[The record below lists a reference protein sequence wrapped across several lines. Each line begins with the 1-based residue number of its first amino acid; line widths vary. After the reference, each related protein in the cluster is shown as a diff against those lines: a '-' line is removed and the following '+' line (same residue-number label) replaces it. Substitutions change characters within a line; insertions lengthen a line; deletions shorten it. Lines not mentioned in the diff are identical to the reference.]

1 MKTLGVAL
9 IVKNEEKIIERCLS
23 SVKGIVDKI
32 IICDTGSTDSTI
44 EKITNFAESNKIF
57 CEIYHT
63 PWKNFGWNR
72 TELLKLSKHKTDYLL
87 LLDADEQIEVK
98 NFDKEKLTAKAYY
111 LRHAGGLDYAQVLL
125 IDNHMDWYFVGVTHE
140 YINTKEE
147 VKEETLDSIIIH
159 DFSDG
164 KNRENKGARDIE
176 LLQQGLKEEPNSTR
190 YHFYLAQTYK
200 DLGQYEKAIEYYVKR
215 ITLKGWAEEVYYSMY
230 ALAYCEEKL
239 DNIELAKSGYL
250 AAWEFRPV
258 RAEALYHLAL
268 LCRLRKEYQQAYL
281 FAKKALEIPYPKDI
295 LFINRDVYEY
305 ELLFEKSISAYYIGK
320 YQEAYDECKK
330 IMTIPGIPE
339 SIADQNKKNIQF
351 SEKKLFGKVLTNTY
365 DTKFES
371 MTEQEKEQQVIEIKE
386 LEQLFKEQF
395 GLQLYPI
402 YGTLLGIIR
411 DNDFI
416 GHDYDL
422 DLAYISK
429 YHTKKEILK
438 ELDQICDKL
447 SSLGLLEKRF
457 SFNGQL
463 HVMSPSKK
471 QRIDIWTSWIENGK
485 YYLTYTIDGEISG
498 NQVLPLKPITFKGQ
512 KLQIPCCPEG
522 IFEVLYCTWK
532 TPLKDNFAKAKWVF
546 RLQKEE

>member
-1 MKTLGVAL
+1 MTLGVAL

-44 EKITNFAESNKIF
+44 EKITNFAENNKIF

-87 LLDADEQIEVK
+87 LLDADEQIEVN
-98 NFDKEKLTAKAYY
+98 NFNKENLTADAYY
-111 LRHAGGLDYAQVLL
+111 LRHSGGLDYAQVLL
-125 IDNHMDWYFVGVTHE
+125 VNNHIDWYYVGVTHE
-140 YINTKEE
+140 YIDTKEKI
-147 VKEETLDSIIIH
+147 VEETLNSIIIH
-159 DFSDG
+159 DFTDG
-164 KNRENKGARDIE
+164 SSRKDKSQKDIDL
-176 LLQQGLKEEPNSTR
+176 LLQGIKDEPNSSR

-200 DLGQYEKAIEYYVKR
+200 ESNQFEKAIEYYLKR
-215 ITLKGWAEEVYYSMY
+215 IEMKGWDEEVYYSMY
-230 ALAYCEEKL
+230 SLAYCKEQLNKIEE
-239 DNIELAKSGYL
+239 AKYYYL
-250 AAWEFRPV
+250 AAWEFRPT
-258 RAEALYHLAL
+258 RIEPLFRLTQ
-268 LCRLRKEYQQAYL
+268 LCRCRKEYQQGYM
-281 FAKKALEIPYPKDI
+281 FAKKGLEARYPTDK
-295 LFINRDVYEY
+295 LFINKDIYDY
-305 ELLFEKSISAYYIGK
+305 ELLFEKSICSYWLGK
-320 YQEAYDECKK
+320 YQEAYEDCKK
-330 IMTIPGIPE
+330 IMTIPEVPE
-339 SIADQNKKNIQF
+339 TIADQNKKNIQF
-351 SEKKLFGKVLTNTY
+351 SEKKLFGKVITNTY
-365 DTKFES
+365 DTKFEL

-386 LEQLFKEQF
+386 LEQLFKQQF
-395 GLQLYPI
+395 NLQLYPI

-416 GHDYDL
+416 GHDYDI

-429 YHTKKEILK
+429 YHTKKEILQ

-532 TPLKDNFAKAKWVF
+532 KPLKDNFAKAKWVF